1 MEREISLA
9 FLPMSFVG
17 PNLNGINPVGNF
29 PYSSH
34 LNSRSRF
41 LFEKLIIADRVKNFL
56 TFFGTVLISAN

>member
-1 MEREISLA
+1 MESETSLS

-17 PNLNGINPVGNF
+17 PNLTRINPVDNF
-29 PYSSH
+29 PYSSR

-56 TFFGTVLISAN
+56 AFFGTVLISAN